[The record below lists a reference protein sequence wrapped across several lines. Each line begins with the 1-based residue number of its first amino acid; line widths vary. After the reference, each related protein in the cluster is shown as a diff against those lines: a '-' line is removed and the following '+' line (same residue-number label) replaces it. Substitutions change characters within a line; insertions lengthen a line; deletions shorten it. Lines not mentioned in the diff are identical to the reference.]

1 MIYDD
6 DLLDEIKSVVEDILK
21 STNNIDEDIVDI
33 YNKLAIEIEDLKKI
47 EKPTRDQ
54 QSFIRAAINLN
65 KSFAGYLN
73 TRGINP
79 TTHKPKKGTTL
90 CNTEEEP
97 NKTDDDSEPK
107 S

>member
-1 MIYDD
+1 MVND
-6 DLLDEIKSVVEDILK
+6 DLLEEIKSVVTDIVNA
-21 STNNIDEDIVDI
+21 TNNIDDDIVDI
-33 YNKLAIEIEDLKKI
+33 YNRLAIEIEDLKKI
-47 EKPTRDQ
+47 EKPTRNQ
-54 QSFIRAAINLN
+54 ESFIRAAINLN
-65 KSFAGYLN
+65 QSFAGYLN